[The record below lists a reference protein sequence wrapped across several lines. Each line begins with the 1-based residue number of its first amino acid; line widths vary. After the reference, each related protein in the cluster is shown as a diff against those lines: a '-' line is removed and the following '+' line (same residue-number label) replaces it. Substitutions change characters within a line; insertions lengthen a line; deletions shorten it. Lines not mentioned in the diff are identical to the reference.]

1 MGERLNEGAAPDHR
15 HNHAGGRRAPE
26 PPPADTFH
34 APALEAFLADA
45 LRRTVPDAEAEQ
57 RAVAAF
63 LEAREA
69 GEHRA
74 RTRRRDDW
82 RPRHARAARPVRSTF
97 AVLLAGL
104 TLGGVA
110 YAAVGGDTGPDD
122 TAKGPQ
128 SPSRSASD
136 QPGASAS
143 TGGPSQGQGPDGRPT
158 TAQDTEAHCRSF
170 ERVSERGNA
179 LDATAWQR
187 LVRAAGGEDRVP
199 AHCAEVLRAAGATPS
214 PDSGQGN
221 RNGEDN
227 GQGVDGN
234 NGQATGQDS
243 GQGGGPD
250 GGGENGAT
258 RIEEPAGQSN
268 DSGNTANDSG
278 NTANGT
284 GNGTE
289 GVTEGGTEKNP

>member
-15 HNHAGGRRAPE
+15 HHHAGGRRTPE

-122 TAKGPQ
+122 TAEGPQ

-158 TAQDTEAHCRSF
+158 AAQDTEAHCRSF
-170 ERVSERGNA
+170 ERVTERGNA

-187 LVRAAGGEDRVP
+187 MVRAAGGEDRVP
-199 AHCAEVLRAAGATPS
+199 AYCAEVLRAAGSTAS

-221 RNGEDN
+221 RNGEDK

-234 NGQATGQDS
+234 NGQATGQGG

-250 GGGENGAT
+250 GGRNDANRT
-258 RIEEPAGQSN
+258 EEPAGRS
-268 DSGNTANDSG
+268 NDSG

-284 GNGTE
+284 ANGTE
-289 GVTEGGTEKNP
+289 GGTDKNP